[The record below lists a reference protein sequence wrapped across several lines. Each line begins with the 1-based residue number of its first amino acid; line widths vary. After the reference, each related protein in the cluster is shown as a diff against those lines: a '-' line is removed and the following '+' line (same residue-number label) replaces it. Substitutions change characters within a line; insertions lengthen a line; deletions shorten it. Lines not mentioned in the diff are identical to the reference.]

1 MGKKEMLSVIDSN
14 GEEKIVKLITYFT
27 LLNNENDYIAYTE
40 YDDNDDN
47 IKVYI
52 GRLEFNGEKIYLR
65 TIEEE
70 DEIEYVK
77 DVLVNLAN
85 TPETGFNYVLNNIDI
100 ILKTGNKLIKDI
112 NNIFMLKEV
121 FVNNI
126 MDNYEYILNKQDE
139 TFDYL
144 DKNELFIEVD
154 MDDDYNVDV
163 EEEYKEY
170 ADTNNVNSDDKL
182 DFDLDK
188 FNEELKNIF
197 TPNNINVP
205 DNTVD
210 IEQINNEEYSI
221 NDAKISDIEIP
232 KFNEANEVKKD
243 TSEHI
248 PIDIQIK
255 IDLNNE
261 KIRYLNILK
270 RQIDNEID
278 KLEDENNYIY
288 KSS

>member
-1 MGKKEMLSVIDSN
+1 ME
-14 GEEKIVKLITYFT
+14 
-27 LLNNENDYIAYTE
+27 
-40 YDDNDDN
+40 
-47 IKVYI
+47 IKN
-52 GRLEFNGEKIYLR
+52 F
-65 TIEEE
+65 
-70 DEIEYVK
+70 
-77 DVLVNLAN
+77 
-85 TPETGFNYVLNNIDI
+85 
-100 ILKTGNKLIKDI
+100 
-112 NNIFMLKEV
+112 
-121 FVNNI
+121 
-126 MDNYEYILNKQDE
+126 EYILNKQDE